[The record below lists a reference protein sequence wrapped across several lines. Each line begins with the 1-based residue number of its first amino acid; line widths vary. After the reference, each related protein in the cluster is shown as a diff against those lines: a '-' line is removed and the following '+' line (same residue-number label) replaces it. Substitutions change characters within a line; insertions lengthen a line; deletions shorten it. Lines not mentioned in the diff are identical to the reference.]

1 MVPYE
6 CILTCSPKVFLALMH
21 VFKEFSMQGIGG
33 WKSLFMH
40 SIISSRVRF
49 MLMSFYTAFYS
60 PASGTKGYV
69 I

>member
-6 CILTCSPKVFLALMH
+6 CVLTCSPKVFLALMH
-21 VFKEFSMQGIGG
+21 VFKEFSMQGREG

-40 SIISSRVRF
+40 AIISSWARF
-49 MLMSFYTAFYS
+49 MLMSFYTAFYF